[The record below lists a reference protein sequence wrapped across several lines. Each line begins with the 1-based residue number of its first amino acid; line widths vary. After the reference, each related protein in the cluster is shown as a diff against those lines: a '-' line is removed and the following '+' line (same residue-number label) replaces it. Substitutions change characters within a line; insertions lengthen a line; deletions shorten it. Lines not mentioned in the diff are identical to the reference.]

1 MFNGIDREFHR
12 IYRYIPNIRASGCGV
27 YPQLWH
33 CSWGNFNHV
42 FSCHTYFQTT
52 DILYVS
58 LWHLYYGYII
68 SRMKIQPTK
77 CDSWLVSNTIEC
89 NILYEPPKRQ
99 NRLNFALEGFPLLI
113 FLLVAIYRLTSLST
127 KVFFK
132 KKLLWYP
139 QQPQRFIFTNLSE
152 ACCEA
157 KRWKPSWIC

>member
-12 IYRYIPNIRASGCGV
+12 IYRYIPNIRASGRGV

-127 KVFFK
+127 KVK